1 MATLKRYSIGLFLVV
16 VGLIVVVMATV
27 SPVTTSAIQNL
38 LPLLHIDP
46 ARLSRWIEKGLFA
59 VLVIRGQSWGIL
71 VAGIGIGIMAMM
83 RLRLSERYI
92 ILWATFTYFFVTN
105 SYISD
110 DAFITFRTVDN
121 FVNGYGLTWNT
132 VERVQGY
139 TNPLWM
145 FLTSALVFI
154 ARFPG
159 DSLAISVNK
168 LYWVTMVMSYVFS
181 FIAIAWIEMA
191 HKRTDYLRLLIYL
204 GILFSSKAF
213 VDFTSSGL
221 ESPFSYFCIALFFIG
236 FIAIVANKRVTR
248 RGLLFL
254 YVIASIGFVN
264 RMDNVLLFFAPLLFL
279 TYVFWKSNPRRP
291 QDILLVVVVG
301 CSPAYGWVLFSIVY
315 YGFPLPNTFY
325 AKAVLDMDKR
335 IVLNQGFSYLQHV
348 TRTDPMTVV
357 IIAVATISCF
367 LLRPSGLLTIS
378 LSVLFYLAYVV
389 NVGGD
394 FMGGRFLAAPF
405 LLAVICLSSI
415 GFGITPYE
423 LAISWRGK
431 ARPCPASED
440 QNSLSKVPIRM
451 QFGIAGIVLLLIVY
465 NVAVRETPV
474 KALADST
481 INFES
486 GGANGDK
493 SYYYV
498 ASNILSFPIT
508 WQFPFA
514 SFHLLVNGFED
525 CLQLRSAGNAVIIG
539 GGGVN
544 GYCSGPNKILVDN
557 LMLTEPL
564 LARVPLMDNPTRLS
578 VGHVSKTVPAGL
590 VESYEQKQNLLRD
603 PELREYYDMILDA
616 TQGDLFTIDRWESI
630 DKLNIGGQGT
640 YRKDYD

>member
-1 MATLKRYSIGLFLVV
+1 ML
-16 VGLIVVVMATV
+16 M
-27 SPVTTSAIQNL
+27 
-38 LPLLHIDP
+38 
-46 ARLSRWIEKGLFA
+46 
-59 VLVIRGQSWGIL
+59 
-71 VAGIGIGIMAMM
+71 AGIGIGILVLM
-83 RLRLSERYI
+83 RLRLPGRYI

-121 FVNGYGLTWNT
+121 FVNGYGLTWNP

-145 FLTSALVFI
+145 LLTSALVFI
-154 ARFPG
+154 TRFPG
-159 DSLAISVNK
+159 DSLAISINK

-181 FIAIAWIEMA
+181 FITIIWIEMA
-191 HKRTDYLRLLIYL
+191 HKRADYLRLLIYV

-221 ESPFSYFCIALFFIG
+221 ESPLSYLCIALFFIG
-236 FIAIVANKRVTR
+236 FIAIVANRNVTR

-254 YVIASIGFVN
+254 YLIASFGFVN
-264 RMDNVLLFFAPLLFL
+264 RMDNVLLFLAPLLFL
-279 TYVFWKSNPRRP
+279 TYVFWRSNPRRP
-291 QDILLVVVVG
+291 QDILLVLVVG
-301 CSPAYGWVLFSIVY
+301 CSPAYAWVLFSIVY

-325 AKAVLDMDKR
+325 AKAVLDMDKT
-335 IVLNQGFSYLQHV
+335 IVWNQGLLYLQHV
-348 TRTDPMTVV
+348 AWTDPVTVV
-357 IIAVATISCF
+357 VIAIATIGCF
-367 LLRPSGLLTIS
+367 LLRPAGLATIS
-378 LSVLFYLAYVV
+378 LSILIYLAYVV

-423 LAISWRGK
+423 LAISWPGK
-431 ARPCPASED
+431 AKTLASSDYEGG
-440 QNSLSKVPIRM
+440 LSKVRVSKRV
-451 QFGIAGIVLLLIVY
+451 GIVSIVLLLIIY
-465 NVAVRETPV
+465 NVAVRESPI

-481 INFES
+481 LNFES

-498 ASNILSFPIT
+498 ASNILSFPVT
-508 WQFPFA
+508 RQFPFA

-525 CLQLRSAGNAVIIG
+525 CLQLRSAGNSVIIG

-544 GYCSGPNKILVDN
+544 GYCNGPNKTLIDN

-564 LARVPLMDNPTRLS
+564 LARVPLMDNPTHLS

-590 VESYEQKQNLLRD
+590 VESYEQKQNLLKD
-603 PELREYYDMILDA
+603 PGLREYYEMILDA
-616 TQGDLFTIDRWESI
+616 TQGDLFTADRWESI
-630 DKLNIGGQGT
+630 YKLNIGGQGT